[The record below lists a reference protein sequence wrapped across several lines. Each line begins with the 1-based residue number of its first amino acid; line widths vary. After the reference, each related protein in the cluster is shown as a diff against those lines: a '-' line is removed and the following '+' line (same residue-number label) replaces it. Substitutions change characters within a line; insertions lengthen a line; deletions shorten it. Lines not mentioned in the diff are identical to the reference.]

1 MSKNTIWR
9 TCAASGS
16 MPSAT
21 MAERCSSVGTVS
33 FSSMLSA
40 PLRSF
45 SISAS
50 CIPVS
55 GFGAAA
61 FFAMMVDPPMPLARS
76 RVG

>member
-1 MSKNTIWR
+1 
-9 TCAASGS
+9 
-16 MPSAT
+16 
-21 MAERCSSVGTVS
+21 MADRCSPVGTVS

-50 CIPVS
+50 CSPVS

-61 FFAMMVDPPMPLARS
+61 FVLAI
-76 RVG
+76 